1 MNIAR
6 IATARLRFNS
16 KKMNIRSN
24 ALTAAKSLLHA
35 QNAWPI
41 IHQATA
47 IGTRQPTNVLEQEV
61 NKMENRFKFRAGFT
75 VSFYDIAGND
85 IERQIILNSC
95 FSIDN
100 GGEGI
105 CVNEEII
112 QEALDIYVA
121 KDEHKSAW
129 DSINAYYAETDG
141 YYFIDNIDFLEQCT
155 GLKDRNGKLIYE
167 GDIVTDNC
175 FNYEIVWDN
184 ARARFGVKT
193 GDSIQDINDAK
204 KCAVIGNIREN
215 KELLNG

>member
-1 MNIAR
+1 MND
-6 IATARLRFNS
+6 
-16 KKMNIRSN
+16 
-24 ALTAAKSLLHA
+24 
-35 QNAWPI
+35 
-41 IHQATA
+41 
-47 IGTRQPTNVLEQEV
+47 
-61 NKMENRFKFRAGFT
+61 RFKFRAGFT

-85 IERQIILNSC
+85 IERQIILDSC

-129 DSINAYYAETDG
+129 DFINANYAETDG

-167 GDIVTDNC
+167 GDIVKIIDKSSRKEPFIGVVEYTNTASFEANC
-175 FNYEIVWDN
+175 NGFYMHLHNPKTPENVSMIEKMFCTSLREIE
-184 ARARFGVKT
+184 
-193 GDSIQDINDAK
+193 I
-204 KCAVIGNIREN
+204 IGNIHEN